1 MKYESLRKLYYKDP
15 KLYQQ
20 EYDSRWNGRAAIH
33 IDFDVSGKPAFFE
46 ENNEVI
52 LLAFQIMTC
61 DKKILSISKDLP
73 PIALQQYRKKCLID
87 EVPNISAL
95 IHFIFIN

>member
-33 IDFDVSGKPAFFE
+33 IDFDVSGKFGAPR
-46 ENNEVI
+46 I
-52 LLAFQIMTC
+52 PRQ
-61 DKKILSISKDLP
+61 
-73 PIALQQYRKKCLID
+73 CLIR
-87 EVPNISAL
+87 VIISL
-95 IHFIFIN
+95 LPVVRQRI

>member
-52 LLAFQIMTC
+52 LLAFHMRQE
-61 DKKILSISKDLP
+61 DSFD
-73 PIALQQYRKKCLID
+73 QQGSAADCAAAVQE
-87 EVPNISAL
+87 EVPDR
-95 IHFIFIN
+95 